1 MSNEYARMSIAKL
14 RQEIVEK
21 DMLIEELLGQIE
33 ELVYQLEKPQKTS
46 NSLDQALNEGDGSY
60 NP

>member
-1 MSNEYARMSIAKL
+1 MSIAKL